1 MDENKNEDV
10 NKVEESG
17 CGCGPG
23 CGCAPKGLST
33 KIKIIVCLVV
43 LIAAGIVLG
52 RGYLKK
58 SAESKN
64 KPDEAFATTLPAAS
78 KTIPAQIEKEEAKGS
93 DKKQEKPK
101 LWGEPLGSLES
112 LNKVAGDVD
121 AVFIFISGKAD
132 DKNAAITKEIENA
145 AGKFQAS
152 GSSISAYTLV
162 NVSKDYEQITKQAPA
177 PCVLAM
183 VKGKGMSVVSN
194 DVTEAKLLQALVTAS
209 RPSACGPSGCGP
221 SSAGCP

>member
-1 MDENKNEDV
+1 MDENKKEDV

-17 CGCGPG
+17 CGCAQG
-23 CGCAPKGLST
+23 CGCGPKGLST
-33 KIKIIVCLVV
+33 KVKIIVCLVV

-64 KPDEAFATTLPAAS
+64 KPNEAFAVTIPTS
-78 KTIPAQIEKEEAKGS
+78 KTVPAQIVKEQAKAS

-121 AVFIFISGKAD
+121 AVFIFISGKAE

-145 AGKFQAS
+145 AGKFQAK
-152 GSSISAYTLV
+152 GSTITAYTLL
-162 NVSKDYEQITKQAPA
+162 NVSKDYEQITKQVPA

-183 VKGKGMSVVSN
+183 VKGKGMSTVS
-194 DVTEAKLLQALVTAS
+194 DDITEAKLLQALVTAS
-209 RPSACGPSGCGP
+209 RPSGCGPSACGPSTP
-221 SSAGCP
+221 GCP

>member
-1 MDENKNEDV
+1 MDENKKEEVDKAED
-10 NKVEESG
+10 SG
-17 CGCGPG
+17 CGCSQG
-23 CGCAPKGLST
+23 CGCGSKGLST
-33 KIKIIVCLVV
+33 KVKIIVCLVV

-64 KPDEAFATTLPAAS
+64 KPNEAFAISIPAS
-78 KTIPAQIEKEEAKGS
+78 KSVPAQAVKEEAKGS

-101 LWGEPLGSLES
+101 LWGNPLDSLES
-112 LNKVAGDVD
+112 LNKIAADLD

-132 DKNAAITKEIENA
+132 DKNAAIKKEIESA

-152 GSSISAYTLV
+152 GSTITAYSLV
-162 NVSKDYEQITKQAPA
+162 KVSKDYAQITKQVPA

-183 VKGKGMSVVSN
+183 VKGKGMSAVS
-194 DVTEAKLLQALVTAS
+194 DDITEAKLLQALVTAS
-209 RPSACGPSGCGP
+209 RPSGCGPSGCGP
-221 SSAGCP
+221 STPGCP